1 MKAFTPAIRSI
12 ILISLTSSL
21 HAQSPVLSTPGTAT
35 WTTEA
40 TASGTRT
47 VFTLTNNT
55 VLDWQQLNVKSGS
68 ELVFNFV
75 GGKSVV
81 NFLNGTGTHLIDGS
95 VTSNGIVAFFSPN
108 ASLRVN
114 GSIIAQG
121 VTLATLKADAAD
133 FSDGNGYE
141 LTGLSGKNVL
151 RVNGRIEATDGDV
164 VLGGE
169 QVSVGNAARIQAS
182 QSVLIGGGLSLS
194 VGSSGDRKLKE
205 NSGLGYVLNRGE
217 TRGSSI
223 EVAAGK
229 EIYNKG
235 RLDAGNGKIFLTV
248 GEGGLITNEST
259 GVIVGDAAFDG
270 AVDQGGLILV
280 PDDGD
285 GVPVVGEASLTL
297 PKLTR
302 PNGTKVNKEPKAL
315 KYSVPMSAS
324 SDAGRD
330 SSGTQ
335 RADQRVAQNGNSAS
349 LLQRSSFF
357 GMRGGNTS
365 VAKR

>member
-1 MKAFTPAIRSI
+1 MKAFTPALRAI
-12 ILISLTSSL
+12 ILITLTSNL
-21 HAQSPVLSTPGTAT
+21 HAQEPVLSTPGTAT
-35 WTTEA
+35 WTTETTA
-40 TASGTRT
+40 TGTRT

-55 VLDWQQLNVKSGS
+55 VFDWQQLNVKSGS

-81 NFLNGTGTHLIDGS
+81 NFLNGTGTHLINGS

-114 GSIIAQG
+114 GSIIAKG
-121 VTLATLKADAAD
+121 VTLATLNADAAD

-141 LTGLSGKNVL
+141 LTGPGGENVL

-169 QVSVGNAARIQAS
+169 QVSIGSAARIQAS
-182 QSVLIGGGLSLS
+182 QSVLIGGGISLS
-194 VGSSGDRKLKE
+194 VGTSGNRKLKE
-205 NSGLGYVLNRGE
+205 NSGLGYVLHKGE
-217 TRGSSI
+217 TRGSRI

-229 EIYNKG
+229 AINNKG
-235 RLDAGNGKIFLTV
+235 RLDAGTGKIFLEV
-248 GEGGLITNEST
+248 GEGGLITNESN
-259 GVIVGDAAFDG
+259 GIIVGDAAFDG
-270 AVDQGGLILV
+270 EVDQGGLILV

-285 GVPVVGEASLTL
+285 AVPAVSEASLTL
-297 PKLTR
+297 PELTR
-302 PNGTKVNKEPKAL
+302 PDGTKVNKDPQTI

-335 RADQRVAQNGNSAS
+335 RADQRVAQNTNTSS

-357 GMRGGNTS
+357 GMRGGNTTI
-365 VAKR
+365 AKR

>member
-1 MKAFTPAIRSI
+1 MKAFTPALRSVI
-12 ILISLTSSL
+12 FVSLTTTL
-21 HAQSPVLSTPGTAT
+21 HAQDPVLSTPGTAT
-35 WTTEA
+35 WTTES

-81 NFLNGTGTHLIDGS
+81 NFLNGTGTHLINGS

-108 ASLRVN
+108 ADLRVN
-114 GSIIAQG
+114 GSIIAKG
-121 VTLATLKADAAD
+121 VTLSTLKADAAD

-141 LTGLSGKNVL
+141 LHGTGGNNFL
-151 RVNGRIEATDGDV
+151 RVNGKVEATDGDV
-164 VLGGE
+164 VIAGE
-169 QVSVGNAARIQAS
+169 QVIVGSAGKIKAS
-182 QSVLIGGGLSLS
+182 ESALIGGGTYISI
-194 VGSSGDRKLKE
+194 GTSGDRKLKE
-205 NSGLGYVLNRGE
+205 NSGLGYVLHKGD
-217 TRGSSI
+217 TRGSRI

-229 EIYNKG
+229 DISNSG
-235 RLDAGNGKIFLTV
+235 RLDSGSGRIFLEV
-248 GEGGLITNEST
+248 GEGGLITNESS
-259 GVIVGDAAFDG
+259 GLIVGDAAFDG
-270 AVDQGGLILV
+270 SLIQSGLILV
-280 PDDGD
+280 PNEGD
-285 GVPVVGEASLTL
+285 SVPAVGEASLTL

-302 PNGTKVNKEPKAL
+302 PNGTKVNKEPQAL

-335 RADQRVAQNGNSAS
+335 RADQRVAQNTNSTS
-349 LLQRSSFF
+349 MLQRSSFF
-357 GMRGGNTS
+357 GMRGGNTT